1 MLSKIDELKLIARC
15 ALGDDRRAFGTLVE
29 AYQSEIR
36 RFFLNLTFGDASL
49 SDDLAQETFI
59 KAYTS
64 IRSFKGLSKFST
76 WLYRIAYNEFYSYS
90 RKRHEER
97 FNEETRTESH
107 EEQLGCYE
115 DSSNSRL
122 DINTALQALSDIER
136 SIVTLYY
143 LQDIPIKKITEI
155 TDLPEGTIKSHL
167 SRARGKM
174 AQILKQ

>member
-15 ALGDDRRAFGTLVE
+15 ALGDDRRAFGALVE

-97 FNEETRTESH
+97 LNEDTRTESPD
-107 EEQLGCYE
+107 EPLGSYE

-143 LQDIPIKKITEI
+143 LQDIPIKKIMEI

-174 AQILKQ
+174 AQILK

>member
-1 MLSKIDELKLIARC
+1 MLSRFDELKLIARC

-36 RFFLNLTFGDASL
+36 RFFLNLTFGDVAL

-90 RKRHEER
+90 RKRQEER
-97 FNEETRTESH
+97 LDEDTKKESPDEPLGNYEE
-107 EEQLGCYE
+107 
-115 DSSNSRL
+115 SSNSRL
-122 DINTALQALSDIER
+122 DINTALQQLNETER
-136 SIVTLYY
+136 SVITLYY

-155 TDLPEGTIKSHL
+155 TELPEGTIKSHL
-167 SRARGKM
+167 SRARTKM

>member
-97 FNEETRTESH
+97 LNEDTRTESPD
-107 EEQLGCYE
+107 EPLGSYE

-143 LQDIPIKKITEI
+143 LQDIPIKKIMEI

-174 AQILKQ
+174 AQILK

>member
-1 MLSKIDELKLIARC
+1 MLSKFDELKLIARC

-29 AYQSEIR
+29 AYQTEIR

-59 KAYTS
+59 KAYMS

-76 WLYRIAYNEFYSYS
+76 WLYRIAYNEFYSYT
-90 RKRHEER
+90 RKRQEER
-97 FNEETRTESH
+97 MDDYEKALSCDDNLASYEE
-107 EEQLGCYE
+107 
-115 DSSNSRL
+115 SSNSRL
-122 DINTALQALSDIER
+122 DINTALQSLNETER
-136 SIVTLYY
+136 SVVTLYY

-167 SRARGKM
+167 SRARSKM
-174 AQILKQ
+174 AQVLNH

>member
-1 MLSKIDELKLIARC
+1 MLSKLDELKLIARC

-59 KAYTS
+59 KAYTG
-64 IRSFKGLSKFST
+64 IRSFKGMSKFST

-90 RKRHEER
+90 RKRQEEHLPEDFR
-97 FNEETRTESH
+97 ENSSDEPLGSYEE
-107 EEQLGCYE
+107 
-115 DSSNSRL
+115 SSNSRL
-122 DINTALQALSDIER
+122 DINTALQSLSDIER
-136 SIVTLYY
+136 SIVTLFYI
-143 LQDIPIKKITEI
+143 QDIPIKKIKEI

-167 SRARGKM
+167 SRARVKM
-174 AQILKQ
+174 AQVLKQ

>member
-1 MLSKIDELKLIARC
+1 MHDIALISQV
-15 ALGDDRRAFGTLVE
+15 LIFGNRRAFDSLVKK
-29 AYQSEIR
+29 YQGAVR
-36 RFFLNLTFGDASL
+36 GFLLSLTAGDNAL

-76 WLYRIAYNEFYSYS
+76 WLYRIAYNEFYSYN
-90 RKRHEER
+90 RKRQEER
-97 FNEETRTESH
+97 LDDNQKAINSDD
-107 EEQLGCYE
+107 QLGTYE

-122 DINTALQALSDIER
+122 DINTALQALNETER
-136 SIVTLYY
+136 SIITLYY

-167 SRARGKM
+167 SRARTKM
-174 AQILKQ
+174 AQVLKQ

>member
-1 MLSKIDELKLIARC
+1 MRRIDEKILITRVMI
-15 ALGDDRRAFGTLVE
+15 LDDRTAFARLVE
-29 AYQSEIR
+29 YHQPAIR
-36 RFFLNLTFGDASL
+36 RFFLHQTMGDEMLT
-49 SDDLAQETFI
+49 DDLAQETFI

-76 WLYRIAYNEFYSYS
+76 WLYRIAYNEFYSYN
-90 RKRHEER
+90 RKRQEER
-97 FNEETRTESH
+97 LDDNEKAINSDD
-107 EEQLGCYE
+107 QLGTYE

-122 DINTALQALSDIER
+122 DINTALQALNETER

-167 SRARGKM
+167 SRARTKM
-174 AQILKQ
+174 AQVLKQ